1 MAGHDGE
8 EVIKGRVIRVNDFS
22 SAALADINRCII
34 LMLWGR
40 CNWSRDIWGQL
51 WFSCGIVHR
60 GKNYC
65 YFSIFLGG
73 RGALGYHPMK
83 FRHFPKIS

>member
-1 MAGHDGE
+1 MGDFTIAGNDGE
-8 EVIKGRVIRVNDFS
+8 KVIKDRLIRVHDFS

-51 WFSCGIVHR
+51 WFSCGIAHR
-60 GKNYC
+60 GKDYC
-65 YFSIFLGG
+65 HFSIFWGG
-73 RGALGYHPMK
+73 GGGGTRLPSYGV
-83 FRHFPKIS
+83 